1 MQVSKIMIFLIGL
14 FCINSCINQKTVIPS
29 DIDIK
34 KNHLIYRNEQMEIW
48 AHDGLGAYHHYTPED
63 SAQYFTV
70 ANYLS
75 SHLESTFAGY
85 CNKHKKIEI
94 VNVTPKIVSVM
105 TGPNDLNNN
114 SESALD
120 QKYGRKNEV
129 GSGGRTSS
137 GISVIKTNTQ
147 GETHP
152 TIQSEQRGGKK
163 N

>member
-1 MQVSKIMIFLIGL
+1 
-14 FCINSCINQKTVIPS
+14 
-29 DIDIK
+29 
-34 KNHLIYRNEQMEIW
+34 
-48 AHDGLGAYHHYTPED
+48 
-63 SAQYFTV
+63 
-70 ANYLS
+70 
-75 SHLESTFAGY
+75 
-85 CNKHKKIEI
+85 
-94 VNVTPKIVSVM
+94 M

-137 GISVIKTNTQ
+137 GISVIRTNTQ